1 MPDKRRLIV
10 PNEWL
15 DKDGYVPPEVKTLA
29 DQALTNYEMTVFT
42 MKLITTKPDKGGAIW
57 RLETSKGTHSL
68 KLLHR
73 RPARS
78 LFSIGAQD
86 YLSRRGARVPVLAQT
101 KNGKLYVELGAKL
114 WIVNT
119 WIKPLTQ
126 ASKINPDGAAK
137 LCYGLG
143 EFHKLSRGY
152 RPPMGAEKPSRL
164 SRWPEYYK
172 KIINKIN
179 WFEVLTQAYHDAPA
193 SSYLLSV
200 VGRFEKQARD
210 GLTRLQQSAYAK
222 LAARG
227 EKYWGL
233 VHQDYGWSNGQ
244 LGQGGVWI
252 IDLDGVAFDLPIR
265 DLRKL
270 ITSTMDDLGEW
281 KLKWIKG
288 MISAYHKANPIEP
301 DLYEVLLIDLAF
313 PNEFY
318 KHLKEMFY
326 NPAAFLN
333 SNTARLIKRLVKLEE
348 SKSSA
353 LKELRGWK
361 GDLACKP

>member
-1 MPDKRRLIV
+1 MPDNKNLFV

-15 DKDGYVPPEVKTLA
+15 DKDGYVPPEVKILA
-29 DQALTNYEMTVFT
+29 NQALNHYDMTVFT
-42 MKLITTKPDKGGAIW
+42 MKLITTKPDKGGALW
-57 RLETSKGTHSL
+57 RLETSKGTRSL

-78 LFSIGAQD
+78 LFSIAAQD
-86 YLSRRGARVPVLAQT
+86 YLSRRGARVPALAPT
-101 KNGKLYVELGAKL
+101 KNGKLYVELGNKL

-126 ASKINPDGAAK
+126 ASKINLDGAEK

-152 RPPMGAEKPSRL
+152 QPPFGAERPSRL
-164 SRWPEYYK
+164 SRWPEYYQK
-172 KIINKIN
+172 VINKIN
-179 WFEVLTQAYHDAPA
+179 WFRVLSQIYKDAPA
-193 SSYLLSV
+193 SSYFLSV
-200 VGRFEKQARD
+200 VDQIEKQAKE
-210 GLTRLQQSAYAK
+210 GLARLQQSPYHK
-222 LAARG
+222 LTARG

-233 VHQDYGWSNGQ
+233 AHQDYGWSNGQ
-244 LGQGGVWI
+244 LGRGGVWI

-265 DLRKL
+265 DLRKM

-301 DLYEVLLIDLAF
+301 GLYQVLLIDLEF

-318 KHLKEMFY
+318 KHLKEMLY

-333 SNTARLIKRLVKLEE
+333 ANTGRLIKRLVKMEE
-348 SKSSA
+348 SKQLA
-353 LKELRGWK
+353 LKELSNWK
-361 GDLACKP
+361 GGLT

>member
-1 MPDKRRLIV
+1 VILLLDQKNLVV

-15 DKDGYVPPEVKTLA
+15 DKDGYAPPEVITLA
-29 DQALTNYEMTVFT
+29 KQALSNYEMTVFS

-57 RLETSKGTHSL
+57 RLETSKGTRSL

-78 LFSIGAQD
+78 LFSIAAQD
-86 YLSRRGARVPVLAQT
+86 YLSRRGARVPPLAPT
-101 KNGKLYVELGAKL
+101 KKGKLYVELGNKL

-119 WIKPLTQ
+119 WIKPLAQ
-126 ASKINPDGAAK
+126 ASKVNLDGAEK

-152 RPPMGAEKPSRL
+152 RPPFRAEKPSRL
-164 SRWPEYYK
+164 SRWPDYYR
-172 KIINKIN
+172 KIINKIG
-179 WFEVLTQAYHDAPA
+179 WFRVLAQSYQDAPA
-193 SSYLLSV
+193 SSYFLSV
-200 VGRFEKQARD
+200 VSQFEKQAKE
-210 GLTRLQQSAYAK
+210 GLTRLQQSAYPK
-222 LAARG
+222 LATWG

-233 VHQDYGWSNGQ
+233 AHQDYGWSNGQ
-244 LGQGGVWI
+244 LGRGGVWI

-270 ITSTMDDLGEW
+270 ITSVMDDLGEW
-281 KLKWIKG
+281 KLNWIKG

-301 DLYEVLLIDLAF
+301 GLYQVLLIDLAF

-318 KHLKEMFY
+318 KHLKEMLY

-333 SNTARLIKRLVKLEE
+333 ANTRRLIKRLVMLEE
-348 SKSSA
+348 SKHSA
-353 LKELRGWK
+353 LQELSNWK
-361 GDLACKP
+361 GGLA

>member
-1 MPDKRRLIV
+1 MPDKKNLIV

-15 DKDGYVPPEVKTLA
+15 DKDGYVPPEVKTMA
-29 DQALTNYEMTVFT
+29 NQVIAYYEMKVFD

-57 RLETSKGTHSL
+57 RIETSKGTRSL

-86 YLSRRGARVPVLAQT
+86 YLCRRGARVPVLVPT
-101 KNGKLYVELGAKL
+101 KSGKLFVELGNKL
-114 WIVNT
+114 WTVNT
-119 WIKPLTQ
+119 WIKPLAQ
-126 ASKINPDGAAK
+126 ASKINLEGAEK

-152 RPPMGAEKPSRL
+152 IPPMGSENPSRL
-164 SRWPEYYK
+164 TGWPNYYK
-172 KIINKIN
+172 KILNKIN
-179 WFEVLTQAYHDAPA
+179 WFRVLTQTYKDTTA
-193 SSYLLSV
+193 STYLLSV
-200 VGRFEKQARD
+200 IDRFENQANEALKQ
-210 GLTRLQQSAYAK
+210 LIQSPYSK
-222 LAARG
+222 LVARG

-252 IDLDGVAFDLPIR
+252 IDLDGVAYDLPIR

-270 ITSTMDDLGEW
+270 ITSTMDDIGEW

-288 MISAYHKANPIEP
+288 MINAYQKANPIEP
-301 DLYEVLLIDLAF
+301 ELFEILLIDMAF

-318 KHLKEMFY
+318 KHLKEMIY
-326 NPAAFLN
+326 NPTAFLN
-333 SNTARLIKRLVKLEE
+333 AGTERLIKRLVKMEE
-348 SKSSA
+348 SKWSA
-353 LKELRGWK
+353 LKELSNRRG
-361 GDLACKP
+361 GLS

>member
-1 MPDKRRLIV
+1 MPDKKNLVV

-15 DKDGYVPPEVKTLA
+15 DKDGYVPSEVKTMTNHVLS
-29 DQALTNYEMTVFT
+29 NYEMTVFT

-57 RLETSKGTHSL
+57 RLETSKGTRSL

-73 RPARS
+73 PPARS

-86 YLSRRGARVPVLAQT
+86 YLARRGARVPLLVPT
-101 KNGKLYVELGAKL
+101 KNGKLYVEFGNKL
-114 WIVNT
+114 WIVNC
-119 WIKPLTQ
+119 WIKPLVQ
-126 ASKINPDGAAK
+126 ASKINLEGAEK

-152 RPPMGAEKPSRL
+152 QPPNGAEKPSRL
-164 SRWPEYYK
+164 TRWPEYYK
-172 KIINKIN
+172 KIINKID
-179 WFEVLTQAYHDAPA
+179 WFRILTQTYKDAPA
-193 SSYLLSV
+193 SSYFLSV
-200 VGRFEKQARD
+200 VGQFEKQAKE
-210 GLTRLQQSAYAK
+210 GLARLQQSAYPK

-233 VHQDYGWSNGQ
+233 AHQDYGWSNGQ

-288 MISAYHKANPIEP
+288 MISAYHQGNPIEP
-301 DLYEVLLIDLAF
+301 DLYQVLLIDLAF

-318 KHLKEMFY
+318 KHLKEMLY
-326 NPAAFLN
+326 NPTDFLN
-333 SNTARLIKRLVKLEE
+333 ANTGRLIKRLVKMEE
-348 SKSSA
+348 SKHSA
-353 LKELRGWK
+353 LEELSNWK
-361 GDLACKP
+361 GGRS

>member
-1 MPDKRRLIV
+1 MPDKRNLVV
-10 PNEWL
+10 PNEWM

-29 DQALTNYEMTVFT
+29 NQVLAQYEMKVFS

-57 RLETSKGTHSL
+57 RMETSKGTRSL

-73 RPARS
+73 PPARS

-86 YLSRRGARVPVLAQT
+86 YLCRRGARVPALVPT
-101 KNGKLYVELGAKL
+101 KSGKLYVELGNKL

-119 WIKPLTQ
+119 WIKPLAQ
-126 ASKINPDGAAK
+126 ASKINLDGAEK

-152 RPPMGAEKPSRL
+152 NPTFGSEKPSRL
-164 SRWPEYYK
+164 TRWLEYYK
-172 KIINKIN
+172 KIVNKIN
-179 WFEVLTQAYHDAPA
+179 WFKVLTRAYKDTPA
-193 SSYLLSV
+193 SSYILSV
-200 VGRFEKQARD
+200 VDRFENQANEAVK
-210 GLTRLQQSAYAK
+210 RLQRSAYAK

-281 KLKWIKG
+281 RLKWIKG
-288 MISAYHKANPIEP
+288 MITAYHKANPIEP
-301 DLYEVLLIDLAF
+301 ELYEVLLTDMAF

-326 NPAAFLN
+326 NPATFLN
-333 SNTARLIKRLVKLEE
+333 ANTEKLVKRLVKIEE
-348 SKSSA
+348 SKWSA
-353 LKELRGWK
+353 LKELNNWK
-361 GDLACKP
+361 GGLS

>member
-1 MPDKRRLIV
+1 MPDKRNLVV

-15 DKDGYVPPEVKTLA
+15 DKDGYVPPEVKILA
-29 DQALTNYEMTVFT
+29 NQALSQYDMTVFT

-57 RLETSKGTHSL
+57 RLETSKGTRSL

-86 YLSRRGARVPVLAQT
+86 YLSRRGARVPPLVPT
-101 KNGKLYVELGAKL
+101 KNGKLYVELGNKL

-126 ASKINPDGAAK
+126 ASKVNLEGAEK

-152 RPPMGAEKPSRL
+152 RPPIGAERPSRL
-164 SRWPEYYK
+164 SRWPEYYQ

-179 WFEVLTQAYHDAPA
+179 WFRVLTQAYKDAPA
-193 SSYLLSV
+193 SAYLLSV
-200 VGRFEKQARD
+200 VGQFETQARD
-210 GLTRLQQSAYAK
+210 GLKRLQQSAYSK
-222 LAARG
+222 LADRG
-227 EKYWGL
+227 EKFWGL

-244 LGQGGVWI
+244 LGRGGVWI

-288 MISAYHKANPIEP
+288 MISAYHQANPIEP

-318 KHLKEMFY
+318 KHLKEMLY
-326 NPAAFLN
+326 DPAAFLN
-333 SNTARLIKRLVKLEE
+333 ANTGRLIRRLVKMEE
-348 SKSSA
+348 SKQSA
-353 LKELRGWK
+353 LKELSNWK
-361 GDLACKP
+361 GGRS

>member
-1 MPDKRRLIV
+1 MPDNKNLVV

-15 DKDGYVPPEVKTLA
+15 DKDGYVPPEVKILA
-29 DQALTNYEMTVFT
+29 NQALKHYDMTVFS
-42 MKLITTKPDKGGAIW
+42 MKLITTKPDKGGALW
-57 RLETSKGTHSL
+57 RLETSKGTRSL

-78 LFSIGAQD
+78 LFSIAAHD
-86 YLSRRGARVPVLAQT
+86 YLFRRGARVPALVPT
-101 KNGKLYVELGAKL
+101 KAGKLYVELGNKL

-126 ASKINPDGAAK
+126 ASKINLDGAEK

-143 EFHKLSRGY
+143 EFHKLTRGY
-152 RPPMGAEKPSRL
+152 QPPPGAERPSRL
-164 SRWPEYYK
+164 FRWPEYYQ

-179 WFEVLTQAYHDAPA
+179 WFKVLTQTYKDAPA
-193 SSYLLSV
+193 SSYFLSV
-200 VGRFEKQARD
+200 VGQFEKQARE
-210 GLTRLQQSAYAK
+210 GLASLRQSAYSK

-233 VHQDYGWSNGQ
+233 AHQDYGWSNGQ
-244 LGQGGVWI
+244 LGRGGVWI

-270 ITSTMDDLGEW
+270 ITGTMDDLGEW

-301 DLYEVLLIDLAF
+301 GLYQVLLIDLAF
-313 PNEFY
+313 PNELY
-318 KHLKEMFY
+318 KHLKEMLY

-333 SNTARLIKRLVKLEE
+333 ANTGRLIKRLVMLEE
-348 SKSSA
+348 SKRSA
-353 LKELRGWK
+353 LKELSNWK
-361 GDLACKP
+361 GGLT

>member
-1 MPDKRRLIV
+1 MPDNKNLVV
-10 PNEWL
+10 PNEWV
-15 DKDGYVPPEVKTLA
+15 DKDGYVPPEVKILA
-29 DQALTNYEMTVFT
+29 NQALSQYDMTVFT

-57 RLETSKGTHSL
+57 RLETSKGTRSL

-78 LFSIGAQD
+78 LFSIAAQD
-86 YLSRRGARVPVLAQT
+86 YLLRRGARVPALVPT
-101 KNGKLYVELGAKL
+101 KNGKLYVDLGNKL

-126 ASKINPDGAAK
+126 ASKINLEGAEK

-143 EFHKLSRGY
+143 EFHKLSQGY
-152 RPPMGAEKPSRL
+152 RPPLRAEKPSRL
-164 SRWPEYYK
+164 SRWPEYYQ

-179 WFEVLTQAYHDAPA
+179 WFRVLSQAYNDAPA

-200 VGRFEKQARD
+200 IGHFEKQAKD
-210 GLTRLQQSAYAK
+210 GLTRLQQSAYSK

-244 LGQGGVWI
+244 LGRGGVWI

-288 MISAYHKANPIEP
+288 MISAYHQANPIEP

-318 KHLKEMFY
+318 KHLKEVLY
-326 NPAAFLN
+326 NPGAFLN
-333 SNTARLIKRLVKLEE
+333 AGTGRLIKRLVKLEE
-348 SKSSA
+348 SKSAA
-353 LKELRGWK
+353 LKELSRWK
-361 GDLACKP
+361 GGQS

>member
-1 MPDKRRLIV
+1 MPNKRDMTV
-10 PNEWL
+10 PNEWP
-15 DKDGYVPPEVKTLA
+15 DKDGYVPSEVKTMA
-29 DQALTNYEMTVFT
+29 KQVLTQYDMTVFT
-42 MKLITTKPDKGGAIW
+42 KKIITTKSDKGGAIW
-57 RLETSKGTHSL
+57 RLETSRGTRSL

-73 RPARS
+73 RPTRS

-86 YLSRRGARVPVLAQT
+86 YLARRGARVPVLVPT
-101 KNGKLYVELGAKL
+101 KNRKLYVALGNKM

-119 WIKPLTQ
+119 WIKPLAQ
-126 ASKINPDGAAK
+126 ASKVNLDGAKK

-152 RPPMGAEKPSRL
+152 RPPIGAEKASRL
-164 SRWPEYYK
+164 SRWLEYYQ

-179 WFEVLTQAYHDAPA
+179 WFRVLTQAYKDAPA

-200 VGRFEKQARD
+200 IGHFEKQAKE
-210 GLTRLQQSAYAK
+210 GLTRLQQSAYSK
-222 LAARG
+222 LTARG

-244 LGQGGVWI
+244 LGPGGVWI

-270 ITSTMDDLGEW
+270 ISSTMDDLGEW

-288 MISAYHKANPIEP
+288 MISAYHQANPIEAE
-301 DLYEVLLIDLAF
+301 LYQVLLVDLAF

-318 KHLKEMFY
+318 KHLKEMLY
-326 NPAAFLN
+326 NPATFLN
-333 SNTARLIKRLVKLEE
+333 ASTGRLIKRLVKMEE

-353 LKELRGWK
+353 LKELTNWK
-361 GDLACKP
+361 GGLS

>member
-1 MPDKRRLIV
+1 MTNHVLS
-10 PNEWL
+10 
-15 DKDGYVPPEVKTLA
+15 
-29 DQALTNYEMTVFT
+29 NYEMTVFT

-57 RLETSKGTHSL
+57 RLETSKGTRSL

-73 RPARS
+73 PPARS

-86 YLSRRGARVPVLAQT
+86 YLARRGARVPLLVPT
-101 KNGKLYVELGAKL
+101 KNGKLYVEFGNKL
-114 WIVNT
+114 WIVNC
-119 WIKPLTQ
+119 WIKPLVQ
-126 ASKINPDGAAK
+126 ASKINLEGAEK

-152 RPPMGAEKPSRL
+152 QPPNGAEKPSRL
-164 SRWPEYYK
+164 TRWPEYYK
-172 KIINKIN
+172 KIINKID
-179 WFEVLTQAYHDAPA
+179 WFRILTQTYKDAPA
-193 SSYLLSV
+193 SSYFLSV
-200 VGRFEKQARD
+200 VGQFEKQAKE
-210 GLTRLQQSAYAK
+210 GLARLQQSAYPK

-233 VHQDYGWSNGQ
+233 AHQDYGWSNGQ

-288 MISAYHKANPIEP
+288 MISAYHQGNPIEP
-301 DLYEVLLIDLAF
+301 DLYQVLLIDLAF

-318 KHLKEMFY
+318 KHLKEMLY
-326 NPAAFLN
+326 NPTDFLN
-333 SNTARLIKRLVKLEE
+333 ANTGRLIKRLVKMEE
-348 SKSSA
+348 SKHSA
-353 LKELRGWK
+353 LEELSNWK
-361 GDLACKP
+361 GGRS

>member
-1 MPDKRRLIV
+1 MPDKRNLVV

-15 DKDGYVPPEVKTLA
+15 DQDGYVPPEVKTLA
-29 DQALTNYEMTVFT
+29 NQTLTHYEMTVFT

-57 RLETSKGTHSL
+57 RLETSKGTRSL

-73 RPARS
+73 PSARS
-78 LFSIGAQD
+78 LFSIGAQN
-86 YLSRRGARVPVLAQT
+86 YLSRRGARVPPLAPT
-101 KNGKLYVELGAKL
+101 KNGKLYVELGNKL

-126 ASKINPDGAAK
+126 ASKINLDGAEK

-152 RPPMGAEKPSRL
+152 RPPIGSKKPSRL

-179 WFEVLTQAYHDAPA
+179 WFRVLTQAYNDAPA

-200 VGRFEKQARD
+200 VDRFEKQAKE
-210 GLTRLQQSAYAK
+210 GLIRLQQSAYAK
-222 LAARG
+222 LASRG

-270 ITSTMDDLGEW
+270 ITSTMDDFGEW
-281 KLKWIKG
+281 ELKWIKG
-288 MISAYHKANPIEP
+288 MIGAYHQANPIEP

-318 KHLKEMFY
+318 KHLKEMLY
-326 NPAAFLN
+326 NPANFLK
-333 SNTARLIKRLVKLEE
+333 TGTERLIKRLVKMEE
-348 SKSSA
+348 SKWSA
-353 LKELRGWK
+353 LKELSNWK
-361 GDLACKP
+361 GGLS